1 VWASEVAV
9 VVDVVFAGA
18 EPPGGYV
25 LIEGEMKKVFVVLIT
40 LGLVTSQRDTPAKAS
55 TARTVRAL
63 RAGLRWFMGGGRTCD
78 QGWSVGVGVVVVL
91 AAVVVDGVVVVE
103 VTGSPPGR
111 ALVVT
116 LVNVDF
122 VPLMT
127 VAPRET

>member
-1 VWASEVAV
+1 VGGGV
-9 VVDVVFAGA
+9 VVFAA
-18 EPPGGYV
+18 D
-25 LIEGEMKKVFVVLIT
+25 VVE
-40 LGLVTSQRDTPAKAS
+40 
-55 TARTVRAL
+55 
-63 RAGLRWFMGGGRTCD
+63 
-78 QGWSVGVGVVVVL
+78 SVE
-91 AAVVVDGVVVVE
+91 VVE